1 MCVLPMSLDR
11 RLNRLEKQTR
21 PRQAPSRAELE
32 RTISDRLMRR
42 AEAPDSS
49 VASRV
54 AQALADG
61 QPGHARAI
69 ITNHLSP

>member
-1 MCVLPMSLDR
+1 MSLNR
-11 RLNRLEKQTR
+11 RLSRLEEQTR
-21 PRQAPSRAELE
+21 KRPAPSRAELE
-32 RTISDRLMRR
+32 RSIRERLMRR

-54 AQALADG
+54 AEALADG

-69 ITNHLSP
+69 VTNHLSR

>member
-1 MCVLPMSLDR
+1 MSLDQ
-11 RLNRLEKQTR
+11 RLSRLEEQTR
-21 PRQAPSRAELE
+21 KRPAPSRAELE
-32 RTISDRLMRR
+32 RTIRERLMRR

-54 AQALADG
+54 AEALADG

-69 ITNHLSP
+69 VTNHLNP

>member
-1 MCVLPMSLDR
+1 MSLDR
-11 RLNRLEKQTR
+11 RLTRLEEQTR

-32 RTISDRLMRR
+32 RSIRERLMRR

-69 ITNHLSP
+69 ISNHLNR